1 MNLKS
6 ILICPYSK
14 KKLNKIRD
22 HFVSV
27 DKSNKY
33 KINKK
38 GIPLFY
44 KENISQDAQIQK
56 EHYDKIANIY
66 EENLEYPHTKEYM
79 TYLDKQ
85 FLNLFEN
92 HKINIL
98 AELCCGTGEAVKM
111 LKKHYDYA
119 VGIDVSE
126 KMLSFA
132 YDKKN
137 KKNIQFI
144 QADALRTPFKDNTLD
159 TVVVLGG
166 IHHLNDRQKFFT
178 EISRI
183 LKPKGSFF
191 WREPVDDFFLW
202 RYIRKIIYRI
212 SPVLDHKTESPLRYK
227 ETIRQL
233 KKCDLEVNNWNTI
246 GFFGFCFFMNSDVLW
261 FNRFFRFL
269 PFIKQIT
276 RYSTKID
283 HFITSLKFMK
293 NNGLIVVGSAKKMP
307 NI

>member
-1 MNLKS
+1 MNLES

-14 KKLNKIRD
+14 KKLNKVRNY
-22 HFVSV
+22 FVSE

-44 KENISQDAQIQK
+44 KENTSEDAQIQK

-79 TYLDKQ
+79 SYLDNQ
-85 FLNLFEN
+85 FLNLFKN
-92 HKINIL
+92 HKSNLL
-98 AELCCGTGEAVKM
+98 AEMCCGTGEAVEM
-111 LKKHYDYA
+111 LKKKYDYA
-119 VGIDVSE
+119 VGIDISE
-126 KMLSFA
+126 NMLGFA
-132 YDKKN
+132 YNKKN
-137 KKNIQFI
+137 KENIQFI
-144 QADALRTPFKDNTLD
+144 QADALRTPLKDNSVD

-166 IHHLNDRQKFFT
+166 IHHLNDRLKFFS

-183 LKPKGSFF
+183 LKPKGCFF

-202 RYIRKIIYRI
+202 RLIRKIIYRI

-227 ETIRQL
+227 DTIRQL
-233 KKCDLEVNNWNTI
+233 KTCGLELNNWNTI
-246 GFFGFCFFMNSDVLW
+246 GFFGFCFFMNIDVLW
-261 FNRFFRFL
+261 FNRFFRFF

-276 RYSTKID
+276 RFSTKID
-283 HFITSLKFMK
+283 HFITSFKFMNK
-293 NNGLIVVGSAKKMP
+293 NGLIVVGSAKKKS
-307 NI
+307 